1 MKTVNSYLAFLIMI
15 LLVTFPILG
24 QSQPTIPTEKNLIP
38 DSHYHSDNYFN
49 SHLDLK
55 HLNDDQTLLS
65 GMMADEIQIVSFA
78 VAPNLATPANQMS
91 DVNMMVTLEN
101 VGDEAATA
109 TFTAITGSVSSSG
122 SYSGGTA
129 IMVSTEESPSIG
141 AGETLSDW
149 MLDYKFSPIQEPER
163 HYVTYSFETPAG
175 GIEDNFFVYITSN
188 TFAKER
194 TGLVSLDI
202 AEASIAP
209 QSETNYTYGNVF
221 YVKTGSNQHAQ
232 EIRFI
237 VDNAN
242 ELAGRTVTTLLY
254 EWDGDTNGNF
264 KADPSEYGGE
274 PLGENSYTFTGNEGG
289 DPVVIYV
296 DKEGSMPFQGGK
308 YYIPALKFEST
319 DGQKMYLK
327 ASEEVDYTDMIR
339 ATAMTATP
347 HYATALDI
355 GNTGTLDL
363 KGFGHDIV
371 PVIQLV
377 IGTQPITVGTK
388 DLELSEANVHICP
401 NPTSDQV
408 NLKLD
413 LETVSRS
420 VSVNILD
427 AGGKLLLTKQFAQ
440 VQKDILEFDISAFS
454 SGTYFLNV
462 KTDIG
467 QKSIPLVINR

>member
-1 MKTVNSYLAFLIMI
+1 MKIINSFAHIFMI
-15 LLVTFPILG
+15 LFITFPISG
-24 QSQPTIPTEKNLIP
+24 RFQPNFPAETIIP
-38 DSHYHSDNYFN
+38 SLYHDSDNYFK
-49 SHLDLK
+49 SHLGLK

-65 GMMADEIQIVSFA
+65 GMMADDIQIVSFA
-78 VAPNLATPANQMS
+78 IAPNLATPANQMS
-91 DVNMMVTLEN
+91 DVDMMVTLEN

-109 TFTAITGSVSSSG
+109 IFTAHTGTIH
-122 SYSGGTA
+122 YAGTPNYTNIIEA
-129 IMVSTEESPSIG
+129 SKEESPSIG

-149 MLDYKFSPIQEPER
+149 MLDFKFSPIQEPEF
-163 HYVTYSFETPAG
+163 HFVDYVFETPTG
-175 GIEDNFFVYITSN
+175 SHFDRFYVLITSN
-188 TFAKER
+188 IFAKEG
-194 TGLVSLDI
+194 TGLIEFNI
-202 AEASIAP
+202 ANADIAP

-308 YYIPALKFEST
+308 YYIPALKFESA

-347 HYATALDI
+347 HYATALDV

-363 KGFGHDIV
+363 EGFGHDIV

-388 DLELSEANVHICP
+388 ELELSEANVHLSP
-401 NPTSDQV
+401 NPSSDQV

-413 LETVSRS
+413 LQTVSRS

-427 AGGKLLLTKQFAQ
+427 TRGKLLLTKQFAQ

-462 KTDIG
+462 KTGTG
-467 QKSIPLVINR
+467 QRSIPFVVKR